1 MGKSFRDRKKKE
13 NKILSISKIKQRER
27 ESQLGSVCPLIHLYL
42 ECVCVCVFN
51 TGGLSE
57 WILRN

>member
-42 ECVCVCVFN
+42 ECVCVCVCL
-51 TGGLSE
+51 TQAAYLSGF
-57 WILRN
+57 